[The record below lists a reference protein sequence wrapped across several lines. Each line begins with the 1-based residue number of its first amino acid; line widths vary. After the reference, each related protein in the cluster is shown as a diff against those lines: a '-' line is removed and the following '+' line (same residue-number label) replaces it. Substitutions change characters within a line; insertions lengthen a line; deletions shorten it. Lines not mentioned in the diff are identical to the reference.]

1 MASIISS
8 NGNAPKIRS
17 NSVASVLKAGC
28 TTSSGGIRRTDPYS
42 CQKVRT
48 SGGSVGVGLSEHPWG
63 RALGGGRPL
72 RDSVAEETDQQREV
86 IEAALSDK
94 GPQLV

>member
-8 NGNAPKIRS
+8 NGNAPEIRS

-28 TTSSGGIRRTDPYS
+28 TTSSGGIRRTDPYI

-63 RALGGGRPL
+63 RALGGRRPL

-94 GPQLV
+94 VRN